1 MIYLLINDFRYASS
15 NMKVQPNAL
24 WEQCLQLIRDNVTEQ
39 QYATWFSP
47 ITFEAFDTA
56 TNNLLVQVPSPF
68 VYEYLEEN
76 YVDLLSKVLTR
87 VYGKGVQLKYRIVTD
102 KAHNLTQ
109 DIQSDTVD
117 KVETQLPTNRANQ
130 SPTLLDVALQEIDP
144 QLDLHKSFS
153 NYIEGDSNKLPRS
166 IGLSIAEHP
175 NTTQFNPMF
184 IYGPSGCGKTHLIN
198 AIGLRIKQLYPQK
211 RVLYIS
217 ARLFQVQYTNSVLN
231 NTTNDFINFY
241 QTIDILIVDDIQEWI
256 TATKTQDT
264 FFHIFNHLFMNGKR
278 IILASDR
285 PPVELKGMNERL
297 LTRFACG
304 LIAEL
309 EKPNVQL
316 CVDILNSK
324 IKRDGL
330 SIPNDVVQFIA
341 QTANGSVRDL
351 EGVINSLLAYSVV
364 YNSNIDMRL
373 AERVIKRSV
382 KIDDEPLT
390 IDEIIDKVC
399 IHFNVTAT
407 AVNSRSRKQDIV
419 LARQVSMYL
428 AQKHTKMPASRI
440 GKLVG
445 GRDHS
450 TVLHSC
456 SQIEKRLQVD
466 KGFIAELSTI
476 ENSFK
481 LKS

>member
-1 MIYLLINDFRYASS
+1 
-15 NMKVQPNAL
+15 MKVQPNAL

-39 QYATWFSP
+39 QFTTWFKP
-47 ITFEAFDTA
+47 ITFEAFDAA
-56 TNNLLVQVPSPF
+56 TNILLVQVPSPF

-87 VYGKGVQLKYRIVTD
+87 IYGKGVQLKYRIVTD

-109 DIQSDTVD
+109 DIQSETVD
-117 KVETQLPTNRANQ
+117 NVETQLPTNRANQ
-130 SPTLLDVALQEIDP
+130 SPTPLDVALQEIDP

-241 QTIDILIVDDIQEWI
+241 QTIDVLIVDDIQEWM

-264 FFHIFNHLFMNGKR
+264 FFHIFNHLFKNGKR

-330 SIPNDVVQFIA
+330 NIPDDVVQFIA

-351 EGVINSLLAYSVV
+351 QGVINSLLAYSVV

-390 IDEIIDKVC
+390 LDEIIDKVC
-399 IHFNVTAT
+399 LHFNVTVN
-407 AVNSRSRKQDIV
+407 AVNSRSRKQEIV

>member
-1 MIYLLINDFRYASS
+1 
-15 NMKVQPNAL
+15 MKVQPNAL

-39 QYATWFSP
+39 QFTTWFKP
-47 ITFEAFDTA
+47 ITFEAFDAA
-56 TNNLLVQVPSPF
+56 TNILLVQVPSPF

-87 VYGKGVQLKYRIVTD
+87 IYGKGVQLKYRIVTD

-109 DIQSDTVD
+109 DIQSETVD
-117 KVETQLPTNRANQ
+117 NVETQLPTNRANQ
-130 SPTLLDVALQEIDP
+130 SPTPLDVALQEIDP

-241 QTIDILIVDDIQEWI
+241 QTIDVLIVDDIQEWM

-264 FFHIFNHLFMNGKR
+264 FFHIFNHLFKNGKR

-330 SIPNDVVQFIA
+330 NIPDDVVQFIA

-351 EGVINSLLAYSVV
+351 QGVINSLLAYSVV

-390 IDEIIDKVC
+390 LDEIIDKVC
-399 IHFNVTAT
+399 SHFNVTVN
-407 AVNSRSRKQDIV
+407 AVNSRSRKQEIV

-456 SQIEKRLQVD
+456 SQIERRLQVD
-466 KGFIAELSTI
+466 KGFTAELSTI

>member
-1 MIYLLINDFRYASS
+1 MIYLLINDFRYTSI

-56 TNNLLVQVPSPF
+56 TNNLLVQVPSLF

-351 EGVINSLLAYSVV
+351 EGVINSLLAHSVV

>member
-1 MIYLLINDFRYASS
+1 
-15 NMKVQPNAL
+15 MKVQPNAL

-39 QYATWFSP
+39 QFTTWFKP
-47 ITFEAFDTA
+47 ITFEAFDAA
-56 TNNLLVQVPSPF
+56 TNILLVQVTSPF

-87 VYGKGVQLKYRIVTD
+87 IYGKGVQLKYRIVTD

-109 DIQSDTVD
+109 DIQSETVD
-117 KVETQLPTNRANQ
+117 NVETQLPTNRANQ
-130 SPTLLDVALQEIDP
+130 SPTPLDVALQEIDP

-241 QTIDILIVDDIQEWI
+241 QTIDVLIVDDIQEWM

-264 FFHIFNHLFMNGKR
+264 FFHIFNHLFKNGKR

-330 SIPNDVVQFIA
+330 NIPDDVVQFIA

-351 EGVINSLLAYSVV
+351 QGVINSLLAYSVV

-390 IDEIIDKVC
+390 LDEIIDKVC
-399 IHFNVTAT
+399 SHFNVTVN
-407 AVNSRSRKQDIV
+407 AVNSRSRKQEIV

>member
-1 MIYLLINDFRYASS
+1 MSVKARELWSQALLLI
-15 NMKVQPNAL
+15 K
-24 WEQCLQLIRDNVTEQ
+24 ENVSEQ
-39 QYATWFSP
+39 QYNTWFKS
-47 ITFEAFDTA
+47 IIFESYKEDSKT
-56 TNNLLVQVPSPF
+56 LLVQISSPF
-68 VYEYLEEN
+68 IYEYLEEH
-76 YVDLLSKVLTR
+76 YIDLMSKVLTR
-87 VYGKGVQLKYRIVTD
+87 VFGAGVQLTYRVVTD
-102 KAHNLTQ
+102 KTHNITQ
-109 DIQSDTVD
+109 DIQA
-117 KVETQLPTNRANQ
+117 ETAERIASQRPTNRGNQ
-130 SPTLLDVALQEIDP
+130 SPTMLDAAPQELDP
-144 QLDLHKSFS
+144 QLDVHKSFS

-211 RVLYIS
+211 RVLYVS
-217 ARLFQVQYTNSVLN
+217 ARLFQVQYTNSVRN

-241 QTIDILIVDDIQEWI
+241 QTIDVLIVDDIQEWM
-256 TATKTQDT
+256 TATKTQDH
-264 FFHIFNHLFMNGKR
+264 FFHIFNHLFKNGKR

-285 PPVELKGMNERL
+285 PPVELQGMNDRL

-316 CVDILNSK
+316 CIDILNSK
-324 IKRDGL
+324 IKKDGL
-330 SIPNDVVQFIA
+330 KVPNDVVQFIA
-341 QTANGSVRDL
+341 QNANGSVRDL
-351 EGVINSLLAYSVV
+351 QGVINSLLAFSVV

-373 AERVIKRSV
+373 AERVLRRSV
-382 KIDDEPLT
+382 KINNEPLT
-390 IDEIIDKVC
+390 IDEILEKVC
-399 IHFNVTAT
+399 THFSVSTA
-407 AVNSRSRKQDIV
+407 AVHSRSRKQDIV

-440 GKLVG
+440 GKIIG

-456 SQIEKRLQVD
+456 SQIEQRLKRD
-466 KGFIAELSTI
+466 KGFTAELSNI
-476 ENSFK
+476 ESAFK
-481 LKS
+481 LK

>member
-1 MIYLLINDFRYASS
+1 M
-15 NMKVQPNAL
+15 
-24 WEQCLQLIRDNVTEQ
+24 
-39 QYATWFSP
+39 
-47 ITFEAFDTA
+47 
-56 TNNLLVQVPSPF
+56 VQVPSPF

-76 YVDLLSKVLTR
+76 YVNLLSKVLTR
-87 VYGKGVQLKYRIVTD
+87 VFGKGIHLKYRIVTD
-102 KAHNLTQ
+102 KTHNLTQ

-117 KVETQLPTNRANQ
+117 NVETQLPTNRANQ
-130 SPTLLDVALQEIDP
+130 SPTPLDAVLQDIDP

-184 IYGPSGCGKTHLIN
+184 IFGPSGCGKTHLIN
-198 AIGLRIKQLYPQK
+198 AIGLKIKQLYPQK

-241 QTIDILIVDDIQEWI
+241 QTIDVLIVDDIQEWI

-264 FFHIFNHLFMNGKR
+264 FFHIFNHLFKNGKR

-316 CVDILNSK
+316 CIDILNSK

-330 SIPNDVVQFIA
+330 NIPDDVVQFIA

-399 IHFNVTAT
+399 SHFNVTIT

-466 KGFIAELSTI
+466 KGFTAELSTI

-481 LKS
+481 LKL